1 MNHQIFCLYSQLV
14 MGLCFFINLAPV
26 KVVVLTKDEEIM
38 VHTKYTDVYVF
49 VCVCVCVL
57 TFWNIC

>member
-14 MGLCFFINLAPV
+14 MGLCFFTNLAPV

-49 VCVCVCVL
+49 VCVCV
-57 TFWNIC
+57 F